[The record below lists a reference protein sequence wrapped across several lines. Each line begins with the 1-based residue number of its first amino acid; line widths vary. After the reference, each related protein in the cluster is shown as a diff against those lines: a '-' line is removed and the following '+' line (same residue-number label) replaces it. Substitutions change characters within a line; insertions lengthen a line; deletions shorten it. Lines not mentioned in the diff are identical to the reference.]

1 MSTAQQF
8 DKYKHLKKMRFA
20 SSGAMAY
27 RVNTLYPVFAT
38 KRNKKSWTEC
48 MKQLLED
55 SEK

>member
-1 MSTAQQF
+1 
-8 DKYKHLKKMRFA
+8 MRFA

-27 RVNTLYPVFAT
+27 RVNTLHPVFAT
-38 KRNKKSWTEC
+38 KRNKKSWAER